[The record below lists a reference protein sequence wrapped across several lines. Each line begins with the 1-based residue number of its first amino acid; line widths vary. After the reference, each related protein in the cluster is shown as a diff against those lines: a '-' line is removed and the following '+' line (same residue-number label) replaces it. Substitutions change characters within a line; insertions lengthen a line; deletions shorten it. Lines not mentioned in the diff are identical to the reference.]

1 MLELF
6 RKLKVNQFSKARTLL
21 FSLLQMNYKE
31 RNLALLVLKD
41 SKEFRI
47 TSKCKSY
54 LQVSPRLSFLPEWL
68 SFLSECYEPMV
79 ELWKCHLSLPL
90 TPWYWIWLPTPPR
103 KKRCQASG
111 RDTHCLTQSPCSQ
124 SLSILFNSRKIFSH
138 INISFLFLVGKR
150 YTCGWKL
157 TALS

>member
-41 SKEFRI
+41 SEEFQNYFQVAK
-47 TSKCKSY
+47 TCKSY

-79 ELWKCHLSLPL
+79 ELWKCHLS
-90 TPWYWIWLPTPPR
+90 PPSNSMVLNM
-103 KKRCQASG
+103 AAY
-111 RDTHCLTQSPCSQ
+111 TTQEEKMSSIGPGH
-124 SLSILFNSRKIFSH
+124 SLSDPKSLLPIF
-138 INISFLFLVGKR
+138 INIIQQP
-150 YTCGWKL
+150 
-157 TALS
+157 